1 MQRTKICN
9 VQLKQCLE
17 EHYNFKCTEQKSI
30 KSMIKV
36 YTLRN

>member
-17 EHYNFKCTEQKSI
+17 EHNFKCTEQKSI